1 MQCLKKLLV
10 FLGVIVCITVLSPA
24 VEVSQRS
31 VECFGRLLRLPS
43 VALDQAF
50 TASGIDSNSQ
60 SAIVLSG
67 WDEDVVVDAIVR
79 CKAFRFLDFITP
91 AGVAKLGTNSL
102 AKMKGPLIANR
113 FPELVSWGLAFSESD
128 REEFRPLVRQLL
140 LDAMPDSKVM
150 AEKRAKYWGTGR
162 DALSAWDAQDVLEVI
177 LAPEFN
183 LNEVQMGR
191 AKNRIR
197 EVAVVSARK
206 KLRSDG
212 HSFVAYRVVTTND
225 GVVSTSVVNPLVDL
239 VKPVVDA
246 INAPCMIGIE
256 DAFASLGV
264 TVAVRREGLTNL
276 VYAVRDGVL
285 DGSVLGTEN
294 TAWLPKLSVVL
305 GVSEYNRFVET
316 YNRGKGT
323 SDH

>member
-1 MQCLKKLLV
+1 MQCSKNV
-10 FLGVIVCITVLSPA
+10 FALFVAA
-24 VEVSQRS
+24 VFFVTSSSAMEVSQHS

-50 TASGIDSNSQ
+50 AASGIDSNSQ

-67 WDEDVVVDAIVR
+67 WDEDVVVDTIVR

-113 FPELVSWGLAFSESD
+113 FPEIVSWGLAFSESD

-183 LNEVQMGR
+183 LSAVQMSM
-191 AKNRIR
+191 AKNRLR
-197 EVAVVSARK
+197 EVAVVLARK

-212 HSFVAYRVVTTND
+212 HSFVAYKVVTTND
-225 GVVSTSVVNPLVDL
+225 GVVSTSVINPLVDL

-246 INAPCMIGIE
+246 INAPCLTGIE
-256 DAFASLGV
+256 SAFASLGV
-264 TVAVRREGLTNL
+264 PVALRREGLTN
-276 VYAVRDGVL
+276 VVCTVRGGVL

-294 TAWLPKLSVVL
+294 AAWLPKLSVVL
-305 GVSEYNRFVET
+305 GVLEYNRFVEA
-316 YNRGKGT
+316 YNHGRET